1 MTNPLPSFPL
11 LFSLFHYRSPPEKE
25 DNDKVIIYFTKFANF
40 LRKHANADNKWF
52 YKAAP
57 YSKLAEAI
65 TAMGAR
71 KLTSSKQID
80 VKGIGKKTKEKVDE
94 FLSTGK
100 VQEYEDLR
108 IELEGDGAGGGG
120 GGGGSKEAGAGATI
134 HVNKDAAMA
143 MNFL

>member
-1 MTNPLPSFPL
+1 MTNPSPFPPP
-11 LFSLFHYRSPPEKE
+11 LFSLHRSPSENE

-65 TAMGAR
+65 TAMGST
-71 KLTSSKQID
+71 KLSSSKQID

-108 IELEGDGAGGGG
+108 TELEGDGGGG
-120 GGGGSKEAGAGATI
+120 GGGGKEAAGAGAGATVP
-134 HVNKDAAMA
+134 VNKDAAMA

>member
-1 MTNPLPSFPL
+1 M
-11 LFSLFHYRSPPEKE
+11 E

-65 TAMGAR
+65 TAMGAT

-108 IELEGDGAGGGG
+108 IELEGDGTGGGEEGGGG
-120 GGGGSKEAGAGATI
+120 GANKEGGAGAAI
-134 HVNKDAAMA
+134 PVNKDAAMA